1 MAGNVPEEVVD
12 VLGELAKVTDA
23 TQFLS
28 GVQRNPE
35 LVFEA
40 VKTLAEQSV
49 GDGTAA
55 SQLESSY
62 KKLIEKERELLAASN
77 NLEAARRDVETLRK
91 SSENNNVFEKLTNV
105 LENLQ
110 FQSLRSANVREGSIF
125 NGDKKFFPT
134 WREGILL
141 KLRSNA
147 DHYPT
152 EQSKMAF
159 VYSMLDTN
167 CQAHLHGSIKDGI
180 LKFESLESMMNELTV
195 LFDDPNRIRD
205 AIARLHSNFQKNKS
219 FSSWIAEIRRDA
231 AIAGYENSR
240 ELRNIVFLNINLE
253 LQQALIFERDIYS
266 LEFNEA
272 VSRLQDIDNRIQTFT
287 RNIARLRPQGKNNMM
302 SKNMQPT
309 SIPLTTTQ
317 GGDAMD
323 LSTAS
328 VGPRAPLSDDEKN
341 RRRELGLCFYCGKKG
356 HRVERCFLKNS
367 NFNTSDKSE
376 EALGKIG
383 VRVPEN

>member
-40 VKTLAEQSV
+40 VKTLADQSI

-62 KKLIEKERELLAASN
+62 KKLIEKEKELLTASN
-77 NLEAARRDVETLRK
+77 NLEAARKDIEALKK
-91 SSENNNVFEKLTNV
+91 SSENNVFEKLTNV

-110 FQSLRSANVREGSIF
+110 FQSLRSAKVKEGSIF
-125 NGDKKFFPT
+125 NGDKTFFPT
-134 WREGILL
+134 WKEGILL

-159 VYSMLDTN
+159 VYSMLNTD
-167 CQAHLHGSIKDGI
+167 CQAHLHGSIKNGI
-180 LKFESLESMMNELTV
+180 LNFDSLESMMIELTV

-266 LEFNEA
+266 LEFNDA
-272 VSRLQDIDNRIQTFT
+272 IARLQDIDNRIQTFS
-287 RNIARLRPQGKNNMM
+287 RNMARLRSQSNNNIMP
-302 SKNMQPT
+302 KNMQLP
-309 SIPLTTTQ
+309 SRPLTTTQ

-323 LSTAS
+323 LSAAS
-328 VGPRAPLSDDEKN
+328 VGPRTPLSDDEKN
-341 RRRELGLCFYCGKKG
+341 RRRQLGLCFYCGKKG
-356 HRVERCFLKNS
+356 HRVERCFLKLS
-367 NFNTSDKSE
+367 NFNKSDNSE
-376 EALGKIG
+376 EALGKME
-383 VRVPEN
+383 VRVQEN